1 MDVFVG
7 ADWLSSRLDDPGVRV
22 VDVRDEWEYEGIG
35 HLPGA
40 TNVPFDR
47 FRSAAADASG
57 MLPALSDWRTLLST
71 AGVEADDHLVAY
83 DDTHGVFAARFLVTA
98 SLYGH
103 PLDRLHLLNGDYS
116 AWARERPTTAERPNV
131 DVTAYETAP
140 LPDEQS
146 PLVDYE
152 TVHAAVD
159 AGDARIL
166 DTREPEEY
174 ATTHLPGAVQLNWR
188 DLVDEETRGLLAR
201 DRIEDVLEECGV
213 TRDRRVVL
221 YCNTARRIS
230 HTYLVLRDLGY
241 DDVAFYEGSLTEWEA
256 RGGPVTGG
264 QRDDDGEP
272 EP

>member
-1 MDVFVG
+1 M
-7 ADWLSSRLDDPGVRV
+7 
-22 VDVRDEWEYEGIG
+22 
-35 HLPGA
+35 
-40 TNVPFDR
+40 
-47 FRSAAADASG
+47 
-57 MLPALSDWRTLLST
+57 
-71 AGVEADDHLVAY
+71 
-83 DDTHGVFAARFLVTA
+83 
-98 SLYGH
+98 
-103 PLDRLHLLNGDYS
+103 
-116 AWARERPTTAERPNV
+116 
-131 DVTAYETAP
+131 TAYETAP